1 MKPKKIHPLDCKCTN
16 CEFVKWQKKQDE
28 RFKEIDK
35 DIHKELSEDKAELIK
50 QLRETNEQLDKGV

>member
-1 MKPKKIHPLDCKCTN
+1 MKSKVHPIDCICTN
-16 CEFVKWQKKQDE
+16 CEFKRDE

-35 DIHKELSEDKAELIK
+35 DIHKEFVDDEAELIK

>member
-1 MKPKKIHPLDCKCTN
+1 MKPKKIHPINCICTL
-16 CEFVKWQKKQDE
+16 CEFKRDQ

-35 DIHKELSEDKAELIK
+35 EIIKELSDDKAELIK